1 MSRRKKYKYNG
12 GKILSFILILFGITV
27 IILCLPLWVWAVI
40 LGIICIFGGI
50 NIYSK

>member
-1 MSRRKKYKYNG
+1 MSRRNKYNKS
-12 GKILSFILILFGITV
+12 KIVSFILILFGIIV